1 MPEIE
6 AASPATSAAAANAD
20 NAVIKTA
27 ASTPASLPLGT
38 LAQPRLMPSGDHCLI
53 VEFGQ
58 TLARDINLHACRF
71 ADRVR
76 AAAIRG
82 VVDVVPMFAGV
93 AVHYVPEHIAS
104 TSALSAVEGD
114 AHADDDDMPFDI
126 LCREIRL
133 LLARGDSDDGA
144 APRVVEVPV
153 CYGGEYGPD
162 FDDVARTTGMNHEE
176 LIAAHSG
183 ADARVFMVG
192 FAPGA
197 PYLGLWDKRFAL
209 PRRASPRMLV
219 PAGTV
224 SIANCQTVIMPLDLP
239 TGWHLLGRTPLRLY
253 NPNAP
258 SPFLLA
264 PGDRVKF
271 VPISSDTFK
280 AIAAEQ
286 AV

>member
-6 AASPATSAAAANAD
+6 AAPSIAPAAGASVPPGQAIGATSAPLP
-20 NAVIKTA
+20 VG
-27 ASTPASLPLGT
+27 TPEA
-38 LAQPRLMPSGDHCLI
+38 PRLMPSGDCCLI

-58 TLARDINLHACRF
+58 TISLDVNQHACRF

-76 AAAIRG
+76 AKAIRG

-93 AVHYVPEHIAS
+93 AVHYLPEQIVCGH
-104 TSALSAVEGD
+104 
-114 AHADDDDMPFDI
+114 AHHAADCDVNADEIPFDA
-126 LCREIRL
+126 LCREMHVL
-133 LLARGDSDDGA
+133 LTAHDGGTDITAR
-144 APRVVEVPV
+144 VIEVPV

-162 FDDVARTTGMNHEE
+162 FDDVAHSTGMDRDA

-197 PYLGLWDKRFAL
+197 PYLGLWDQRFAL

-224 SIANCQTVIMPLDLP
+224 SIANRQTVIMPLDLP

-253 NPNAP
+253 NPKAE
-258 SPFLLA
+258 SPFLLS

-271 VPISSDTFK
+271 VPIDSDTFK
-280 AIAAEQ
+280 AIAREQ
-286 AV
+286 PV

>member
-6 AASPATSAAAANAD
+6 AASQAMSAAAANAD
-20 NAVIKTA
+20 SAVIEA
-27 ASTPASLPLGT
+27 ATSAPAAAPVGTP
-38 LAQPRLMPSGDHCLI
+38 AQPRLMPSGDYCLI

-58 TLARDINLHACRF
+58 TIALDINLHACRF

-76 AAAIRG
+76 AAAIPG

-93 AVHYVPEHIAS
+93 AVHYLPEQIACR
-104 TSALSAVEGD
+104 AAQPLVD
-114 AHADDDDMPFDI
+114 ADVQSDDMPFDV
-126 LCREIRL
+126 LCREIHL
-133 LLARGDSDDGA
+133 LLASDDSGDGV

-162 FDDVARTTGMNHEE
+162 FNDVARTAGMSHEE

-183 ADARVFMVG
+183 TDARVFMVG

-253 NPNAP
+253 NPNSP
-258 SPFLLA
+258 SPFLLS

>member
-1 MPEIE
+1 MSEIE
-6 AASPATSAAAANAD
+6 AATPTPAAAANAHAAPVVD
-20 NAVIKTA
+20 VTTA
-27 ASTPASLPLGT
+27 AKEHPAVGSV
-38 LAQPRLMPSGDHCLI
+38 AHPRLMPSGDHCLI

-58 TLARDINLHACRF
+58 TIALDINLHACRF

-93 AVHYVPEHIAS
+93 AVHYLPHHIACGPAHPLAEA
-104 TSALSAVEGD
+104 TGDVEEMPYDALCRQIETLLA
-114 AHADDDDMPFDI
+114 ADD
-126 LCREIRL
+126 
-133 LLARGDSDDGA
+133 RGDGI
-144 APRVVEVPV
+144 APRIVEIPV

-162 FDDVARTTGMNHEE
+162 FDDIARTTGMSAEE

-197 PYLGLWDKRFAL
+197 PYLGLWDERFAL

-224 SIANCQTVIMPLDLP
+224 SIANRQSVIMPLDLP

-253 NPNAP
+253 NPDSA
-258 SPFLLA
+258 SPFLLS

-271 VPISSDTFK
+271 VPISGDAFK
-280 AIAAEQ
+280 ALAAEQ
-286 AV
+286 SV